1 MRMSIQE
8 NPESNKEY
16 NKVLNLNADMKKVN
30 IKKILEEKKTTS
42 KK

>member
-1 MRMSIQE
+1 MSIQE

-16 NKVLNLNADMKKVN
+16 NKVLNSYANMKKVN